1 MNLPQPSPARGPR
14 AAVAVAKDTGRPEE
28 TVHSRSRGESQ
39 HSHFEIGSTHGRW
52 DRESNSD
59 FVITSVNVPDRLDT
73 QEVRARAAIN
83 VPDRLDTQEVRAR
96 AAMDSSLPKVHRFH
110 RDDIARAIRWAI
122 AIVLLVG
129 LGWWATG
136 VIMPLREA
144 ISPAGVQAR
153 VGSALGVP
161 VSVRGAELRLMP
173 TPRLVITDLVA
184 QSGFRL
190 PEVSVHLSWRD
201 LLQGLQS
208 STLTV
213 GEAKVAPIEL
223 TRAEALALLQ
233 SVRRAGGLPAG
244 VSTIRFESI
253 SFKELAL
260 LPGRYEA
267 VLRREPTGNG
277 FERVNLKQLDIE
289 GRADFEVVPSK
300 VDGGSARFAF
310 FASQWRPGLGP
321 AIVWSEGAA
330 QGEFTAETLKID
342 SFSLGARFG
351 NLNGAATLAWDGQ
364 AWKLSGTLRASDV
377 SVENLVR
384 DAAGLGDADTGATLP
399 LRGAAKFELQVSG
412 SGPTVAA
419 ALQRASATG
428 PVSIAGATLVGV
440 NLGAAASHGAAEG
453 AGGTTRLS
461 DLDGEVMAT
470 ADGVTVRALAGK
482 AGSLRVG
489 GSIAVDRKLQVS
501 GVLRPEV
508 ASPRGVAAAQV
519 RVEGKLVAPKF
530 R

>member
-1 MNLPQPSPARGPR
+1 M
-14 AAVAVAKDTGRPEE
+14 AKDTGRSEE
-28 TVHSRSRGESQ
+28 TVHSRGRGESQ

-52 DRESNSD
+52 NRESNSD
-59 FVITSVNVPDRLDT
+59 FAITSV
-73 QEVRARAAIN
+73 N

-122 AIVLLVG
+122 GIVLLVA

-136 VIMPLREA
+136 VIVPLREA

-153 VGSALGVP
+153 VGAALGVP
-161 VSVRGAELRLMP
+161 VSVGGTELRLTP
-173 TPRLVITDLVA
+173 TPRLVVSNLVA

-190 PEVSVHLSWRD
+190 PEVSVLFSWRD
-201 LLQGLQS
+201 LLQGAQS

-213 GEAKVAPIEL
+213 GEARVAPVEL
-223 TRAEALALLQ
+223 TRDEALALLQ
-233 SVRRAGGLPAG
+233 SVRRAAGLPAG

-253 SFKELAL
+253 SFKGLAL

-267 VLRREPTGNG
+267 VLRREPAGSG

-289 GRADFEVVPSK
+289 GRADIEVVPPPA
-300 VDGGSARFAF
+300 DGGSARFAF

-321 AIVWSEGAA
+321 AIAWTEGAA
-330 QGEFTAETLKID
+330 QGEFGAEMLKID

-364 AWKLSGTLRASDV
+364 AWTLSGTLRGPDIN
-377 SVENLVR
+377 VENLIR
-384 DAAGLGDADTGATLP
+384 DAAGLGESSNGATLP
-399 LRGAAKFELQVSG
+399 LRGTAKFELQVSG
-412 SGPTVAA
+412 SGPTVEA
-419 ALQRASATG
+419 ALQRATAAG
-428 PVSIAGATLVGV
+428 PASISGATVVGV
-440 NLGAAASHGAAEG
+440 NLGAAASLGTADG

-461 DLDGEVMAT
+461 DLDGDVVVT
-470 ADGVTVRALAGK
+470 RDGLALRGLAGK

-508 ASPRGVAAAQV
+508 ASPRGVTAAQV
-519 RVEGKLVAPKF
+519 RVEGKLAAPTF

>member
-1 MNLPQPSPARGPR
+1 
-14 AAVAVAKDTGRPEE
+14 VAKDTGRPEE

-73 QEVRARAAIN
+73 QEVRARAA
-83 VPDRLDTQEVRAR
+83 
-96 AAMDSSLPKVHRFH
+96 MDSSLPRVHRFH
-110 RDDIARAIRWAI
+110 RDDVARAIRWAI
-122 AIVLLVG
+122 AIVVLVA

-136 VIMPLREA
+136 VIVPLREA
-144 ISPAGVQAR
+144 ISPSGVQAR

-161 VSVRGAELRLMP
+161 VSVGGSELRLTP

-201 LLQGLQS
+201 LLQGAQS

-213 GEAKVAPIEL
+213 GEAKVAPLEL
-223 TRAEALALLQ
+223 TPAQALALLQ
-233 SVRRAGGLPAG
+233 SVRRAAGLPAG

-253 SFKELAL
+253 SLKDMPL

-267 VLRREPTGNG
+267 VLRREPTGSG

-289 GRADFEVVPSK
+289 GRADVEIVPPQA
-300 VDGGSARFAF
+300 DGGSARFAF
-310 FASQWRPGLGP
+310 FASQWRPALGP

-351 NLNGAATLAWDGQ
+351 SLNGAATLTWDGQ
-364 AWKLSGTLRASDV
+364 AWRLNGSLRGPDI
-377 SVENLVR
+377 SVENLIR
-384 DAAGLGDADTGATLP
+384 DAAGLGESDAGATLP
-399 LRGAAKFELQVSG
+399 LRGKAKFELQVGG
-412 SGPTVAA
+412 SGPTVAE
-419 ALQRASATG
+419 ALQRASAAG
-428 PVSIAGATLVGV
+428 PVSITGATVVGV
-440 NLGAAASHGAAEG
+440 NLGAAASRGVADG

-461 DLDGEVMAT
+461 DLDGEIMAT
-470 ADGVTVRALAGK
+470 ADGLTVRALAGK

-489 GSIAVDRKLQVS
+489 GSFAVDRKLQVS

-519 RVEGKLVAPKF
+519 RVEGKLVAPTF